1 MKMQKMKITAV
12 KVALATVLLANV
24 SCEETLDLQPQS
36 EIGVDNFYSTPEE
49 VNLAVIAIYGTLQD
63 MEDIEWMVTELRSDN
78 TYMNPQSSEAK
89 DLPMRE
95 LDRHVAQ
102 SQNLYI
108 QQYWQA
114 CYRVINLANV
124 VMQNLDVVTDET
136 QRNTYEGEARFL
148 RSHAYFNLVRLWG
161 GVFLVDHP
169 VSGAEAKTLDR
180 SPQEDVYNFIVED
193 FTAASQLLPEVQAG
207 GNLGRLTADAAK
219 TMLGKALL
227 TRKAPGDLT
236 LAKNALAEVV
246 NGSHGLLDSYAAV
259 FDIGNEYNNEVL
271 FAVRY
276 QSGGVGLGSP
286 HPNFFAPIQSENYVV
301 FGNGDG
307 RNVPTESISGAYSP
321 FDPRKDASMADEW
334 IGFQGIVNPDRHITK
349 YNSQFSNV
357 DDGGNDW
364 IITRYADALLLLAEA
379 INEDTGPDTE
389 ALGYLNQVRARAL
402 GDAAALPI
410 ESVNTYFDFK
420 VALEEERR
428 LEFAFENHRWFDLVR
443 TNRAIT
449 VMSQHFATE
458 EQYNDPNHPAF
469 NTPPLQHYQ
478 LLLPIPQYEID
489 INPNIAQ
496 NSGY

>member
-1 MKMQKMKITAV
+1 MKNLKYT
-12 KVALATVLLANV
+12 VARLMLAGVMLSAV
-24 SCEETLDLQPQS
+24 SCDDTLDLQPVS
-36 EIGVDNFYSTPEE
+36 EIGVDTFYTTPEE
-49 VNLAVIAIYGTLQD
+49 VNLAVIAIYSNLQD
-63 MEDIEWMVTELRSDN
+63 MEDIEWLVTELRSDN

-102 SQNLYI
+102 SQNVHI
-108 QQYWQA
+108 QEYWQA

-124 VMQNLDVVTDET
+124 VMQNLDVVEDET
-136 QRNTYEGEARFL
+136 LRNTYEGEARFL

-180 SPQEDVYNFIVED
+180 SPQEEIYNFIVED
-193 FTAASQLLPEVQAG
+193 FSAASQMLPAVQDG
-207 GNLGRLTADAAK
+207 SNLGRVTADAAR

-227 TRKAPGDLT
+227 TRKGAGDIARART
-236 LAKNALAEVV
+236 ELAAVV
-246 NGSHGLLDSYAAV
+246 NGTHGLLANYADV

-307 RNVPTESISGAYSP
+307 RNVPTESISGAYAPS
-321 FDPRKDASMADEW
+321 DPRKDASMADEW
-334 IGFQGIVNPDRHITK
+334 IGYQGIVNPDRHITK

-379 INEDTGPDTE
+379 INEDSGPDDE
-389 ALGYLNQVRARAL
+389 ALGYLNEVRTRAL
-402 GDAAALPI
+402 GDAAALTLADV
-410 ESVNTYFDFK
+410 STYFDFK
-420 VALEEERR
+420 LAIEEERR
-428 LEFAFENHRWFDLVR
+428 VEFAFENHRWFDLVR

-458 EQYNDPNHPAF
+458 PQYNDPNHPAF

-478 LLLPIPQYEID
+478 LYLPIPQYEID
-489 INPNIAQ
+489 LNPNIAQ
-496 NSGY
+496 NTGY